1 MSAQEV
7 VVLRARLRRVEA
19 LLRELRAR
27 VEPWLAEL
35 SEAGL
40 GTVEKIDAE
49 LGIDQRTLDELL
61 RENREGA

>member
-1 MSAQEV
+1 MSEQEV
-7 VVLRARLRRVEA
+7 VSLRARLRRVEG

-40 GTVEKIDAE
+40 GTVERIDAE

-61 RENREGA
+61 REHREGA